1 MSKKLKDKVVYNA
14 VIQGRNEY
22 NLSYTTK
29 AIFQAK
35 KQSIANAQM
44 SLVKLYLPKKERKQ
58 IIKNNLR

>member
-1 MSKKLKDKVVYNA
+1 MFEGKNRECLNGLKFVS
-14 VIQGRNEY
+14 GG
-22 NLSYTTK
+22 SYTTK

-58 IIKNNLR
+58 IMKNNLR